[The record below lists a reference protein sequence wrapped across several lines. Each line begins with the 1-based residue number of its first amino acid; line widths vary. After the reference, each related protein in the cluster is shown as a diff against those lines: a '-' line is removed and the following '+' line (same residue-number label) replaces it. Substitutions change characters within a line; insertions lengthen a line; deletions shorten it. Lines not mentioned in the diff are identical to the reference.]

1 MAAYMASSDD
11 NALVVTAGAPA
22 EPLRVKL
29 SPAAVAAGDEELA
42 SRITR
47 LSVLAYLRHRCG
59 NSVGADNGAGFRPS
73 QEQVAAYAAT
83 LDF

>member
-1 MAAYMASSDD
+1 MTAYTASSAD
-11 NALVVTAGAPA
+11 NALVVTAGTPA

-42 SRITR
+42 SRIAR

-59 NSVGADNGAGFRPS
+59 DPEGADNGAGFQPS
-73 QEQVAAYAAT
+73 QAQVAAYAAT

>member
-1 MAAYMASSDD
+1 MTAYTASSAD
-11 NALVVTAGAPA
+11 NALVVTVGAPG
-22 EPLRVKL
+22 ELLRVSL

-59 NSVGADNGAGFRPS
+59 LPVGANNGAGFRPS
-73 QEQVAAYAAT
+73 HAQVAAYAAT